1 MATTLTDFATVTQL
15 SARLGVAVPAAASI
29 AEEQMQAALL
39 DASNDLRAII
49 GQAINQGRT
58 TITQRVRP
66 GAYLRL
72 PAVPATVI
80 HSVVDAESGVAVEY
94 EQVDSSTLHLAPH
107 YVPTYK
113 PRQVLSA
120 HDETSVR
127 VSVDYTHGW
136 ATIPG
141 EIVKWTCVLAAASLA
156 AAKSGNLGLAG
167 GLSSFRVDDASAS
180 WATRTGE
187 QGTGVTIPEN
197 VQVKLRE
204 RYGMSALT
212 LEHR

>member
-1 MATTLTDFATVTQL
+1 MATTLTAFAAPAQL
-15 SARLGVAVPAAASI
+15 SVRLGVAAPTAATT
-29 AEEQMQAALL
+29 AEAQMLAALD

-49 GQAINQGRT
+49 GQAINEGRT
-58 TITQRVRP
+58 TITQRVQP

-72 PAVPATVI
+72 PAVPATDI
-80 HSVVDAESGVAVEY
+80 HSVTDTESGVAVEY
-94 EQVDSSTLHLAPH
+94 ELVDVTTLHIAPH

-113 PRQVLSA
+113 PREVLTSR
-120 HDETSVR
+120 DETSVR

-141 EIVKWTCVLAAASLA
+141 ELVRWTCVLAAASLA

-167 GLSSFRVDDASAS
+167 GLSSIRVDDSSAS

-187 QGTGVTIPEN
+187 QGMGITIPDT
-197 VQVKLRE
+197 VQAKLRA
-204 RYGMSALT
+204 RYGMSAMA